1 MANVVRVRANI
12 KLRSKPRIKPTASS
26 GPSAMLLQ
34 SMETQIQSDAEKC
47 QQQLLQLEHTLS
59 GAVAES
65 RQELGLSKV
74 RLRLMECVKVQ
85 RFLPISPSANACPQ
99 AQELGQQ
106 FIGQLQALC
115 AMREN
120 FKDAQ
125 LLSAVSARDAARV
138 RLLKLQEQGQD
149 TRRLIGFRLGAELL
163 RCATLL

>member
-85 RFLPISPSANACPQ
+85 RFLPIS
-99 AQELGQQ
+99 
-106 FIGQLQALC
+106 QALTHAHRLKSWANSSSGSSRPC
-115 AMREN
+115 AQCARTSKTHSCSLLFQREMQPGSGCSSCRSRGRIPG
-120 FKDAQ
+120 D
-125 LLSAVSARDAARV
+125 
-138 RLLKLQEQGQD
+138 
-149 TRRLIGFRLGAELL
+149 
-163 RCATLL
+163 